1 MEIGFDDRN
10 AFVSNMEH
18 YLGKIEN
25 IIDRIKAGSDMEK
38 QVLLTEIEDMKR
50 YVERSL

>member
-10 AFVSNMEH
+10 AFVSNMEN

-25 IIDRIKAGSDMEK
+25 IIARIKAGSDEEK
-38 QVLLTEIEDMKR
+38 PYLLAEIENMKQ
-50 YVERSL
+50 YAKRSL

>member
-10 AFVSNMEH
+10 AFVSNMEN

-25 IIDRIKAGSDMEK
+25 MIARIKAGSVMEK
-38 QVLLTEIEDMKR
+38 LYLLAEIEDMKQ
-50 YVERSL
+50 YVKRSL